1 MSSAALSYHTAS
13 LHICNVSDYYLVNAL
28 GNMTSILGGK
38 AASETSLVLTD
49 FLQLR
54 KNTIFKSKT
63 MLTASIL
70 KQDEQLKERKTW

>member
-1 MSSAALSYHTAS
+1 MSSATLSYHTAS

-28 GNMTSILGGK
+28 GNMTYILGGK
-38 AASETSLVLTD
+38 AASESSLVLTS

-54 KNTIFKSKT
+54 KKIYLKSKT

-70 KQDEQLKERKTW
+70 KQDEQLKECKTW